1 MIFQIFQDYLFVVSI
16 KILLLFS
23 NVYVTVIQIVNF
35 YFLVLYVLNHAIQI
49 RVQLKQ
55 VHKGYKLMV
64 EKFPMLK
71 LMVVV
76 QKLEIVVVVV
86 MMMVDHHL
94 IQSMN
99 YCLYLFEMKKIMF
112 VLIEF
117 QLNYLQNI
125 QLEQREDIQIKVN
138 HLYQFD

>member
-1 MIFQIFQDYLFVVSI
+1 
-16 KILLLFS
+16 
-23 NVYVTVIQIVNF
+23 
-35 YFLVLYVLNHAIQI
+35 
-49 RVQLKQ
+49 
-55 VHKGYKLMV
+55 MV

-76 QKLEIVVVVV
+76 QKLEIVVVVVVV

-117 QLNYLQNI
+117 
-125 QLEQREDIQIKVN
+125 
-138 HLYQFD
+138 